1 MKKIVLILLI
11 IICLIGFAKTRV
23 LSFLL
28 LIGAFVR
35 WYESDFK
42 ILPNGHPILSR
53 TLKIFF
59 VLLIAFAIAL
69 FQTRIIVPNDF
80 TGKYCLD
87 DWEVPFFKRYY
98 EKKLLAKLKKDF
110 NVDFKLPIN
119 PEYNK
124 TYTEMYRDNYL
135 RFYLKT
141 LVSPNKEFY
150 SWTLGETIKE
160 NQDAYL
166 VYYDLKSKKIYGTI
180 YAYIFKEN
188 LEKDFMNRLQEA
200 GVTLESTIRF
210 KGRFLNYYEIDGKM
224 LYENFVSF
232 KEPAVIV
239 FLDLYSDSSYDTIDK
254 YEFPRIKEILKS
266 EKFSGFGVRLTFY
279 RKGYKY
285 PYFDYHHNRL

>member
-1 MKKIVLILLI
+1 M
-11 IICLIGFAKTRV
+11 
-23 LSFLL
+23 
-28 LIGAFVR
+28 
-35 WYESDFK
+35 
-42 ILPNGHPILSR
+42 
-53 TLKIFF
+53 
-59 VLLIAFAIAL
+59 LIAFAIAL

-166 VYYDLKSKKIYGTI
+166 VYYDLKSKREFRKRFYESVTRSRGYIGIYN
-180 YAYIFKEN
+180 K
-188 LEKDFMNRLQEA
+188 
-200 GVTLESTIRF
+200 V
-210 KGRFLNYYEIDGKM
+210 
-224 LYENFVSF
+224 
-232 KEPAVIV
+232 
-239 FLDLYSDSSYDTIDK
+239 
-254 YEFPRIKEILKS
+254 
-266 EKFSGFGVRLTFY
+266 
-279 RKGYKY
+279 
-285 PYFDYHHNRL
+285 

>member
-1 MKKIVLILLI
+1 
-11 IICLIGFAKTRV
+11 
-23 LSFLL
+23 
-28 LIGAFVR
+28 
-35 WYESDFK
+35 
-42 ILPNGHPILSR
+42 
-53 TLKIFF
+53 
-59 VLLIAFAIAL
+59 
-69 FQTRIIVPNDF
+69 
-80 TGKYCLD
+80 
-87 DWEVPFFKRYY
+87 
-98 EKKLLAKLKKDF
+98 
-110 NVDFKLPIN
+110 
-119 PEYNK
+119 
-124 TYTEMYRDNYL
+124 MYRDNYL

-266 EKFSGFGVRLTFY
+266 EKFSGFDVRLTFY
-279 RKGYKY
+279 RIGYKY